1 MNLGFIESKTYDEIS
16 VGDTASTEHVLTT
29 DDAMAFASISGFHS
43 VLKSDELIDRVPG
56 ACLLQAQTC
65 GAPRLSPAFSA

>member
-29 DDAMAFASISGFHS
+29 DDAVAFASISVFHA
-43 VLKSDELIDRVPG
+43 VLNSDELINRAGGIPPTG
-56 ACLLQAQTC
+56 
-65 GAPRLSPAFSA
+65 PSM